1 MTKTEYISEA
11 TSPLSDRTIDITT
24 FYQRLASLGLQRS
37 YVKDI
42 LLPDWWCD
50 DFEKQKG
57 AVVEAAAYV
66 SRRVGLDFKALLDPD
81 KDLAFQEGRQPRYKL
96 RKGTE
101 KSNLAIARSMAE
113 RLADVAA
120 YACEIPLQT
129 VENLTAQTVRSQ
141 ILQVSEFVTLT
152 SILGFCWEL
161 GIPVVHVS
169 KFPTVKGQKK
179 FDGMVGEYSDRPVIL
194 IGNNRKSPAWLA
206 FILAHELGHIIC
218 GHVKGSSIIDEH
230 ILDIDE
236 HIDLDDDDKRQE
248 LEADRFAVELL
259 FGRENARYDT
269 PSNLSPVS
277 LVNHAKDNAQK
288 DRVNPA
294 SIVLNYA
301 WFKEKMATTEKAKK
315 SIWAITGEALKTFED
330 QPLTARQIIN
340 REMVKYLDWENLSSD
355 NQELLER
362 MTGLE
367 EALLAT
373 Y

>member
-1 MTKTEYISEA
+1 
-11 TSPLSDRTIDITT
+11 
-24 FYQRLASLGLQRS
+24 
-37 YVKDI
+37 
-42 LLPDWWCD
+42 
-50 DFEKQKG
+50 
-57 AVVEAAAYV
+57 
-66 SRRVGLDFKALLDPD
+66 
-81 KDLAFQEGRQPRYKL
+81 
-96 RKGTE
+96 
-101 KSNLAIARSMAE
+101 
-113 RLADVAA
+113 
-120 YACEIPLQT
+120 
-129 VENLTAQTVRSQ
+129 
-141 ILQVSEFVTLT
+141 
-152 SILGFCWEL
+152 
-161 GIPVVHVS
+161 VVHVS
-169 KFPTVKGQKK
+169 NFPKVTGQKK
-179 FDGMVGEYSDRPVIL
+179 FDGMVGEYGDRPVIL

-236 HIDLDDDDKRQE
+236 HSDLDDDDKRQE
-248 LEADRFAVELL
+248 LEADHFAVELL

-269 PSNLSPVS
+269 PSNLSPVL

-301 WFKEKMATTEKAKK
+301 WFKGKMATTEKDKK

>member
-24 FYQRLASLGLQRS
+24 FYQRL
-37 YVKDI
+37 
-42 LLPDWWCD
+42 DWWCD

-236 HIDLDDDDKRQE
+236 HSDLDDDDKRQE
-248 LEADRFAVELL
+248 LEADHFAVELL

-269 PSNLSPVS
+269 PSNLSPVL

-301 WFKEKMATTEKAKK
+301 WFKGKMATTEKDKK